1 VTDDVFLEQQR
12 EAQRTRRAVAKA
24 AGLCSAC
31 CARDPAPGYKSCA
44 ICLER
49 RRICEL
55 PHGDERR
62 ARLAALRA
70 GAPSATP

>member
-1 VTDDVFLEQQR
+1 MTDDIFLEQQR
-12 EAQRTRRAVAKA
+12 DAQRVRRAGAKT

-44 ICLER
+44 TCLER
-49 RRICEL
+49 RRICEM

-62 ARLAALRA
+62 AALAALRE
-70 GAPSATP
+70 GTPPSS